1 MGNKKTVFKFFT
13 IPQYQ
18 QEEKFL
24 SEMHENGW
32 CFAHVSF
39 PGFYHFEKCEP
50 KQVSYRLDYNQ
61 EGIRNKRE
69 YVQMFSDCGWEYI
82 EDFVG
87 YSYFRKEEQPGEER
101 EEIFCDDES
110 RLEMMK
116 RVFKGRIIPLIILF
130 AMVILPQ
137 FHMNTTGYGGGGNI
151 QDVLSLAFLVL
162 AILYLVIFS
171 VLAGQFYQYEKLVKG
186 DSNGFR
192 LKYVGIFALI
202 MVLLIGIGTFF
213 WLSNRSVYE
222 KKERDN
228 GYVIEA
234 EHLNSAIVTEH
245 ALESGDMISFD
256 FNCETGYVHLN
267 VSQKGK
273 ESVFYGDFYEVYGNA
288 APHVITIQ
296 EDGNYTIEIDGR
308 NVKGEIEVIIT
319 K

>member
-101 EEIFCDDES
+101 EEIQRFWRQDEGS
-110 RLEMMK
+110 CNT
-116 RVFKGRIIPLIILF
+116 GR
-130 AMVILPQ
+130 
-137 FHMNTTGYGGGGNI
+137 
-151 QDVLSLAFLVL
+151 
-162 AILYLVIFS
+162 
-171 VLAGQFYQYEKLVKG
+171 
-186 DSNGFR
+186 R
-192 LKYVGIFALI
+192 GIC
-202 MVLLIGIGTFF
+202 
-213 WLSNRSVYE
+213 
-222 KKERDN
+222 RDRQ
-228 GYVIEA
+228 
-234 EHLNSAIVTEH
+234 S
-245 ALESGDMISFD
+245 
-256 FNCETGYVHLN
+256 
-267 VSQKGK
+267 
-273 ESVFYGDFYEVYGNA
+273 
-288 APHVITIQ
+288 
-296 EDGNYTIEIDGR
+296 
-308 NVKGEIEVIIT
+308 
-319 K
+319 